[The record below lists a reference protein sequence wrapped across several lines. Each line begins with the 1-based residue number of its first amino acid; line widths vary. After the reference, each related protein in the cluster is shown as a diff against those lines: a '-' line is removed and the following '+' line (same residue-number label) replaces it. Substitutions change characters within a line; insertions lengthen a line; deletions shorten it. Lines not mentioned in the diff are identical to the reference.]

1 MPEFVLVDS
10 LQDVAL
16 VTLNRPEVLNAWHAA
31 MREEVVEVFAQ
42 LDANPAVRAIVLT
55 GAGERAFGAGQD
67 LNESKTFDAD
77 HTASWMDEWKRLY
90 NSVRKCSK
98 PTVIALNG
106 VCAGSAFQIA
116 LMADF
121 RIAHPDVRMGQPEIN
136 SGVASTVGPWI
147 MRELLGLSRSVD
159 LALTGRLLQADE
171 CLSLGLINK
180 IVSREDVLPSAIA
193 FARELS
199 QKPPTIM
206 RLNKQRFIE
215 MTEAG
220 FLSAIEAGERNQ
232 REAYLSGESVFAMEA
247 FLSRKKKTPT

>member
-1 MPEFVLVDS
+1 MPEFLLVDS

-16 VTLNRPEVLNAWHAA
+16 VTLNRPQVLNAWHAA
-31 MREEVVEVFAQ
+31 MREEMVEIFAR

-77 HTASWMDEWKRLY
+77 HAASWMDEWKRLY
-90 NSVRKCSK
+90 NAVRKCSK
-98 PTVIALNG
+98 PTVVALNG

-159 LALTGRLLQADE
+159 LTLTGRLLEANE

-180 IVSREDVLPSAIA
+180 IVSREEVLPAAIE

-232 REAYLSGESVFAMEA
+232 RDAYLSGESVFAMEA
-247 FLSRKKKTPT
+247 FLSRKKKKPT

>member
-1 MPEFVLVDS
+1 MSEFVLVES

-16 VTLNRPEVLNAWHAA
+16 VTLNRPQVLNAWHAA
-31 MREEVVEVFAQ
+31 MREEVVEVFAR

-67 LNESKTFDAD
+67 LNESKTFDAN
-77 HTASWMDEWKRLY
+77 HAVSWMDEWKRLY

-98 PTVIALNG
+98 PTVVALNG

-159 LALTGRLLQADE
+159 LTLTGRLLQADE

-180 IVSREDVLPSAIA
+180 IVSREEVLPSAIA

-232 REAYLSGESVFAMEA
+232 RDAYLSGESVFAMEA
-247 FLSRKKKTPT
+247 FLSRKKKKST